1 MNHNIQKLSQWL
13 RYLTRTDNRLEDIP
27 IGYNRFCR
35 DENMQ
40 TWFIFSK
47 SDHHLFCFICSKI
60 FLIFFFRYLQ
70 VNLTLKYFL
79 QYKEFI
85 TKKKQSLLKE
95 GLVYSIIFYSTIQ
108 TIIVMA
114 SYIDF
119 NNHHNENNTENL
131 YEAIM
136 RRHA

>member
-1 MNHNIQKLSQWL
+1 M
-13 RYLTRTDNRLEDIP
+13 
-27 IGYNRFCR
+27 
-35 DENMQ
+35 
-40 TWFIFSK
+40 
-47 SDHHLFCFICSKI
+47 
-60 FLIFFFRYLQ
+60 
-70 VNLTLKYFL
+70 
-79 QYKEFI
+79 
-85 TKKKQSLLKE
+85 KKKQSLLKE
-95 GLVYSIIFYSTIQ
+95 RLVYSIIFYSTIQ

>member
-1 MNHNIQKLSQWL
+1 MDIIDFVGMKIYNHDLYSTNQITTCFVPCVQ
-13 RYLTRTDNRLEDIP
+13 
-27 IGYNRFCR
+27 RF
-35 DENMQ
+35 
-40 TWFIFSK
+40 
-47 SDHHLFCFICSKI
+47 
-60 FLIFFFRYLQ
+60 FLFFFRCLQ

-85 TKKKQSLLKE
+85 MKKKQSLLKE
-95 GLVYSIIFYSTIQ
+95 RLVYSIIFYSTIQ